1 VAPHC
6 RCLVADDH
14 PIVRKGVRDLL
25 IQEAVC
31 SNVVE
36 AENGAST
43 IGLVQRQE
51 WDLLILDISL
61 PDKHGLEVLK
71 EVKRLRPT
79 LPVLMLSLYPEREFA
94 MRALKA
100 GASGYLTKDQAP
112 AELLIAVKEVT
123 AGRRYITATLG
134 NQLAAYLGARQPGP
148 GTLHD
153 LLSDREMEVL
163 RLLGQGKSVST
174 IAAEVALSV
183 KTVSTYRARL
193 LDKLNLT
200 STADLIRYAI
210 EHRLA
215 T

>member
-1 VAPHC
+1 MGTKC

-25 IQEAVC
+25 LQESVC
-31 SNVVE
+31 SNVIE
-36 AENGAST
+36 AENGTTTLSLIRRHA
-43 IGLVQRQE
+43 

-94 MRALKA
+94 IRALKT

-112 AELLIAVKEVT
+112 AELLMAVKEVL
-123 AGRRYITATLG
+123 AGRRYVTTSLA
-134 NQLAAYLGARQPGP
+134 NQLAAHLNSGQPANV
-148 GTLHD
+148 HD
-153 LLSDREMEVL
+153 LLSNRELEVL
-163 RLLGQGKSVST
+163 RLLGRGKSVSR
-174 IAAEVALSV
+174 IADEIALSV

-193 LDKLNLT
+193 LEKLRLT
-200 STADLIRYAI
+200 STAELIRYAI
-210 EHRLA
+210 EHHL
-215 T
+215 TT